1 MQTSLIPPP
10 AAFVYILTNRHHTV
24 LYVGMTTNFRARIWE
39 HQQKINPSSFTAR
52 YNVLKPVYFE
62 GLASEE
68 DAIERELFVK
78 GKTRQW
84 KIQLIETVNPEWLDL
99 TDTIM
104 AMPV

>member
-1 MQTSLIPPP
+1 M
-10 AAFVYILTNRHHTV
+10 
-24 LYVGMTTNFRARIWE
+24 
-39 HQQKINPSSFTAR
+39 
-52 YNVLKPVYFE
+52 KPVYFE

-68 DAIERELFVK
+68 DAIERELFKK